1 MWRPS
6 VWALL
11 GVMALS
17 DGLLGCDLGCD
28 KESGDKAPTLYSLRP
43 PQSGGAIAPTAP
55 GGRVNVDRTIY
66 ETNDWNEPFV
76 EFPAGRKLLI
86 EHGLGTEPE
95 IFTWLAFVKEPL
107 KRGLD
112 GEDDKEGNAAESAG
126 NMVIIQKLNDQFVQ
140 VRNDTCQDFWLRLVA
155 ISSGDFESAS
165 GQGGADGAEGAG
177 GSE

>member
-28 KESGDKAPTLYSLRP
+28 KESGDKAPTLY
-43 PQSGGAIAPTAP
+43 T

-66 ETNDWNEPFV
+66 ETNDWNEEFV
-76 EFPAGRKLLI
+76 SFPAGRKLLI

-95 IFTWLAFVKEPL
+95 IFTWLAFVEEPL

-112 GEDDKEGNAAESAG
+112 TEDDKEGNAAESAG

-140 VRNDTCQDFWLRLVA
+140 VRNDTCQDFFLRLVA
-155 ISSGDFESAS
+155 ISSGDFESAP

-177 GSE
+177 GGE